1 MSKLKQIIDLAIVIP
16 TLNEEHFVGYLLDSL
31 IQQSVLP
38 KEVVIVDAYSEDKT
52 VAEIKKRQ
60 KLLPQLKVFRI
71 PRFTIARQRNFGVK
85 QTTANNLLFLD
96 ADTELRD
103 KDALITYFK
112 QIKKRHSDFAMATN
126 KPTTN
131 YWKDDMF
138 FRVMDLVFRISK
150 SVWPMATGMNMYVR
164 REVFEIIK
172 GFDENI
178 AVGEDFEIVNRIVK
192 CGGRFSIINN
202 PKIYASPR
210 RFEKEGRIRFA
221 FKSTRSFFTII
232 RHGFK
237 SNPMKYEFGHF
248 TKEYQ
253 PKKRHDVSI

>member
-1 MSKLKQIIDLAIVIP
+1 MPRDKQIIDFAIVIP
-16 TLNEEHFVGYLLDSL
+16 TLNEEHFVGYLLDSI

-38 KEVVIVDAYSEDKT
+38 KEIVVVDAYSRDKT
-52 VAEIKKRQ
+52 INEIRKRQ

-85 QTTANNLLFLD
+85 QTTASHLLFLD

-103 KDALITYFK
+103 KDALITYYK
-112 QIKKRHSDFAMATN
+112 QIIKRRCDLAMATN
-126 KPTTN
+126 KPTTD

-138 FRVMDLVFRISK
+138 FRAMDLIFRISK
-150 SVWPMATGMNMYVR
+150 SVWPMATGMNMFVR
-164 REVFEIIK
+164 REVFEMTK
-172 GFDENI
+172 GFDESI
-178 AVGEDFEIVNRIVK
+178 AVGEDFELVNRIVK
-192 CGGRFSIINN
+192 SGGKFSIISN

-210 RFEKEGRIRFA
+210 RFAKEGRIRFA
-221 FKSTRSFFTII
+221 LKSTRSFFTVV
-232 RHGFK
+232 RHGYK

-253 PKKRHDVSI
+253 PKKRHEISL